1 MTPCEDR
8 IIAYNVHSKEEDRE
22 MRTVLAEVIRSVQ
35 FSTERVGIVWI
46 IGFLKNDEQKTRTVA
61 ENSREDIKKK

>member
-1 MTPCEDR
+1 MTPCEDC
-8 IIAYNVHSKEEDRE
+8 IIAYNVHSKEEDRA

-35 FSTERVGIVWI
+35 FSSEKVGIVRI
-46 IGFLKNDEQKTRTVA
+46 IGFLKNDELKTRTVV

>member
-8 IIAYNVHSKEEDRE
+8 IIAYNVHSKEEYRAI
-22 MRTVLAEVIRSVQ
+22 RTVLGEVIRSVQ
-35 FSTERVGIVWI
+35 FSSERVGTVRI
-46 IGFLKNDEQKTRTVA
+46 IGFVRNDEQKTRTVA